1 MTKKGSPFLPAVRQ
15 KEYICVQLIMSM
27 ATKFDKYAFEAK
39 GEESTAISAAGDGNQ
54 SRRQVAKLINVL
66 SAYTG
71 RGSNPVCIT
80 VPERT
85 KEIVDSLMES
95 QGRTAEEAVDE
106 LYRKFLS

>member
-1 MTKKGSPFLPAVRQ
+1 
-15 KEYICVQLIMSM
+15 M
-27 ATKFDKYAFEAK
+27 AKKFDKYALETR
-39 GEESTAISAAGDGNQ
+39 EEEPIAISAAGDGNQ
-54 SRRQVAKLINVL
+54 SRRQVAKLVSVL
-66 SAYTG
+66 SADTG
-71 RGSNPVCIT
+71 LDSDLVCIT